1 MKLKKLTSLLLAG
14 ALTLSLAACG
24 ATKGADGSAASSPA
38 ASSTSSATAA
48 TKTASGLPALTA
60 DEIHIGAVFNTELGT
75 EGFSYALGQGFK
87 ALEDAG
93 YKVDYAFN
101 IPESAECETAI
112 ENLINQGCNVIYATS
127 YGYGEYVAN
136 VAAKYPN
143 VYFNHYSG
151 SNNANNLATFF
162 PKNFQSEYLCGII
175 AGMRTKSNQIG
186 YLCSY
191 PIPECVRMVDAFT
204 LGAKSVNPDVT
215 VNVKWTG
222 SWFDPATE
230 TATATELVNSGS
242 DVVIAYLDSLNAAIA
257 AADLGAYSFG
267 YATSG
272 YDTIPNSYLTS
283 PACDWKSF
291 FLKDVQS
298 IIDGTWTGMV
308 DEMWLTSLIHKGWRL
323 DPTVVPSQ
331 DILRMATRWGAR
343 ALLDDKLYGTLEA
356 GKKADLIVIDPQ
368 GPSMMP
374 VNDKIAALV
383 TAMHSAN
390 ITCTMCDGKWLMKDR
405 KILSLDEELIL
416 KEGAA
421 RAAAIYK
428 RAGIELPDR
437 FPVVRVKKE
446 ETLF

>member
-1 MKLKKLTSLLLAG
+1 MKLKKLANLLLAG
-14 ALTLSLAACG
+14 TLMLSLAACG
-24 ATKGADGSAASSPA
+24 ATNGADNSAASSPS
-38 ASSTSSATAA
+38 ASSASSASAGNE
-48 TKTASGLPALTA
+48 TASGLPALTA

-93 YKVDYAFN
+93 YQVDYAFN

-127 YGYGEYVAN
+127 YGYGEFIAN
-136 VAAKYPN
+136 VAAKYPDI
-143 VYFNHYSG
+143 YFNHYSG
-151 SNNANNLATFF
+151 SVNAENLATFF

-175 AGMRTKSNQIG
+175 AGMRTKTNQIG

-272 YDTIPNSYLTS
+272 YESIPDSYLTS
-283 PACDWKSF
+283 PACDWESF
-291 FLKDVQS
+291 FVQDVNR
-298 IIDGTWTGMV
+298 IVDGTWTGTNQWLGIQDGLV
-308 DEMWLTSLIHKGWRL
+308 SLCEMHNLADGTEEKVNEAIDGFKNGTLSIWSGEISDNEGNVVVAKGDTL
-323 DPTVVPSQ
+323 D
-331 DILRMATRWGAR
+331 DA
-343 ALLDDKLYGTLEA
+343 ALLSLTWFVDG
-356 GKKADLIVIDPQ
+356 
-368 GPSMMP
+368 
-374 VNDKIAALV
+374 VNGSV
-383 TAMHSAN
+383 N
-390 ITCTMCDGKWLMKDR
+390 
-405 KILSLDEELIL
+405 
-416 KEGAA
+416 
-421 RAAAIYK
+421 
-428 RAGIELPDR
+428 
-437 FPVVRVKKE
+437 
-446 ETLF
+446 

>member
-1 MKLKKLTSLLLAG
+1 MKLKKLASLLLAG

-24 ATKGADGSAASSPA
+24 ATNGAGGSAASSPA
-38 ASSTSSATAA
+38 ASSTPAA
-48 TKTASGLPALTA
+48 SGVSTTASGLPTLTKN
-60 DEIHIGAVFNTELGT
+60 EIHIGAIFNTELGT

-127 YGYGEYVAN
+127 YGYGEYVAK

-151 SNNANNLATFF
+151 SVNAENLATFF

-186 YLCSY
+186 YLASY
-191 PIPECVRMVDAFT
+191 AIPECIRMIDAFT

-242 DVVIAYLDSLNAAIA
+242 DVIIAYLDSLNAAIA

-272 YDTIPNSYLTS
+272 YDTIPNSYLSS

-291 FLKDVQS
+291 FQKDVQR
-298 IIDGTWTGMV
+298 IVDGTWTGTNQ
-308 DEMWLTSLIHKGWRL
+308 WLGIQDGLVSLSDMHNLADGTEEKVNAAIDGFKNGTLDIWAGPLSDNQGKVVVAKGETL
-323 DPTVVPSQ
+323 D
-331 DILRMATRWGAR
+331 DA
-343 ALLDDKLYGTLEA
+343 ALLSLNWFVSG
-356 GKKADLIVIDPQ
+356 
-368 GPSMMP
+368 
-374 VNDKIAALV
+374 VNGSV
-383 TAMHSAN
+383 N
-390 ITCTMCDGKWLMKDR
+390 
-405 KILSLDEELIL
+405 
-416 KEGAA
+416 
-421 RAAAIYK
+421 
-428 RAGIELPDR
+428 
-437 FPVVRVKKE
+437 
-446 ETLF
+446 